1 MKSLYLDFL
10 PFPAIFRLQ
19 SSLFATMALIKLTV
33 ISDPVCPWVCYNPPM
48 ASYIHLNLN
57 FHTQCYIGYRRLT
70 KAIRLYQKTY
80 PGGSQ
85 DRIRI
90 SWKPYFLDREAPMES
105 VPYIG
110 L

>member
-1 MKSLYLDFL
+1 MPVGMSHSIHIILDLIQSRL
-10 PFPAIFRLQ
+10 PPR
-19 SSLFATMALIKLTV
+19 
-33 ISDPVCPWVCYNPPM
+33 
-48 ASYIHLNLN
+48 
-57 FHTQCYIGYRRLT
+57 QCYIGYRRLT

-90 SWKPYFLDREAPMES
+90 SWKPYFLDRDAPMES

-110 L
+110 LWPYNPQVRDQS